1 MGKLGGGGLILGGL
15 LSIFVG
21 AVLRWDFL
29 KDVIDFI
36 GILFFLLGAGLG
48 IAGIVKVFS
57 GGGEKGSSGY

>member
-1 MGKLGGGGLILGGL
+1 MGGL
-15 LSIFVG
+15 LFIFVG